1 MTVSLPPHA
10 KQWTDAHAAACA
22 EALARLAALFETM
35 AEHYDAVARGYGFH
49 CTGCADNCCRTRFYH
64 HTLVEYLMLYRGF
77 AALPAETRRSAV
89 ARAHRAAAGD
99 DGDAG
104 TWCPLAEAGRCL
116 VYAHRPM
123 ICRLHGIPHA
133 LHHPARGV
141 IHGPGCGVFEKTCGQ
156 TVRQRLDRTPLY
168 REMAGLEQAL
178 RHQTGFDGR
187 LRMTVA
193 EMVRRF
199 GQDAG

>member
-1 MTVSLPPHA
+1 MTEPPHPE
-10 KQWTDAHAAACA
+10 QWIDAHARACGD
-22 EALARLAALFETM
+22 ALARLERLFETM
-35 AEHYDAVARGYGFH
+35 AEHYDAVARTYGFH

-77 AALPAETRRSAV
+77 SALPVKMRRDAV
-89 ARAHRAAAGD
+89 VRAHRAVDGGD
-99 DGDAG
+99 GEAG

-116 VYAHRPM
+116 VYVHRPM

-133 LHHPARGV
+133 MHHPARGV
-141 IHGPGCGVFEKTCGQ
+141 IHGPGCEAFEAACGQ
-156 TVRQRLDRTPLY
+156 AVHQRLDRTPLY

-178 RHQTGFDGR
+178 RQQTGFGHR

-193 EMVRRF
+193 EMVCRF
-199 GQDAG
+199 GQGVG